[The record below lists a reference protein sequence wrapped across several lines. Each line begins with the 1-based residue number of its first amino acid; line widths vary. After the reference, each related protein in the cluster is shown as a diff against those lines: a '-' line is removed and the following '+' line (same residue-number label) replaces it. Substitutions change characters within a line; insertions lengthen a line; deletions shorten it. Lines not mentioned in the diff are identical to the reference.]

1 MGRPSKSEERRAE
14 ILDAFERVI
23 LRDGY
28 AKASQRKIAEE
39 AQVNQPMINHY
50 FSGSE
55 ELLEAMLNR
64 VMDRYQNALQAFALN
79 SGKLEL
85 SDVISFICSK
95 EFHQISKQNEV
106 FFCLIGQ
113 GGHND
118 LTFSKIS
125 QVYQEFLAIITSF
138 LKQAGIKDPED
149 VGYIVMCLVIGHD
162 WAKKLGFGEDRNQL
176 MEKTMASILGGK
188 NPKT

>member
-1 MGRPSKSEERRAE
+1 MNVGRPSRSDEKRAQ

-50 FSGSE
+50 FSGSDG
-55 ELLEAMLNR
+55 LLEALLNR
-64 VMDRYQNALQAFALN
+64 VVERYQDALKAFVLS
-79 SGKLEL
+79 SGSLGL
-85 SDVISFICSK
+85 GDVITFICSK
-95 EFHQISKQNEV
+95 EFHKISEQNEV

-118 LTFSKIS
+118 VTFFKIK
-125 QVYQEFLAIITSF
+125 QVYQDFLRIIISF
-138 LKQAGIKDPED
+138 LVQAKINDPEQ
-149 VGYIVMCLVIGHD
+149 VGYLIMCLAIGHD

-176 MEKTMASILGGK
+176 IENTITSILSI
-188 NPKT
+188 

>member
-1 MGRPSKSEERRAE
+1 MGRPSKSEEKRAH

-28 AKASQRKIAEE
+28 AKASQRRIAEE
-39 AQVNQPMINHY
+39 AEVNQPMIHHY

-64 VMDRYQNALQAFALN
+64 VVERYQSALQAFLLN
-79 SGKLEL
+79 SGTVDL
-85 SDVISFICSK
+85 SDVIAFICSK
-95 EFHQISKQNEV
+95 EFHKISEQNEV

-125 QVYQEFLAIITSF
+125 QVYQEFLTAVTSF
-138 LKQAGIKDPED
+138 LVQAKIKDPKQ
-149 VGYIVMCLVIGHD
+149 VAYIIMCLVIGHD
-162 WAKKLGFGEDRNQL
+162 WAKKLGFGEGRNQL
-176 MEKTMASILGGK
+176 MEKTMAGLLESSE
-188 NPKT
+188 

>member
-1 MGRPSKSEERRAE
+1 MGRPNKSEEKRAQ

-28 AKASQRKIAEE
+28 AKASQRRIAEE
-39 AQVNQPMINHY
+39 AEVNQPMIHHY

-64 VMDRYQNALQAFALN
+64 VVERYQNALQAFLLN
-79 SGKLEL
+79 SVAVDL
-85 SDVISFICSK
+85 SDVIAFICSK
-95 EFHQISKQNEV
+95 EFHKISMQNEV

-125 QVYQEFLAIITSF
+125 LVYKEFITAITSF
-138 LKQAGIKDPED
+138 LTQANIKNPEQAAY
-149 VGYIVMCLVIGHD
+149 VIMCLVIGHD
-162 WAKKLGFGEDRNQL
+162 WAKKLGFGENRNQL
-176 MEKTMASILGGK
+176 MENTMK
-188 NPKT
+188 NLLES